1 MVATA
6 TLCLNSKKTERV
18 MTMRNRGNIWKG
30 ALGVLLALWATS
42 CTNEWEEQQSGLLL
56 KEGEVALQW
65 LPANMGVHKVKT
77 RGTDPKTADEQ
88 KISNIHIFIFDAD
101 GDYLTPDGADATQF
115 YRFVPTGQNTVLNTT
130 LFGDQEAAESAT
142 VVVLANMPKDI
153 FKDENNDGRPDDIGS
168 YGDFNNF
175 VYNLPAFT
183 TALPD
188 EGLPMYGVKTGVNL
202 SSNAPASGK
211 VVLVQLKSLM
221 SRIDLDFTMDPY
233 PTPETGSP
241 YPTLRFDEVYVN
253 HFPNG
258 GTLFPQLNDETV
270 TETEDK
276 NGAIKLLSGETQV
289 TEGIENFTGRVMN
302 ANGSLTLSLYMF
314 EHARLAKDFDYPD
327 GIESEEYGYQRYK
340 NQRAKDDA
348 AYIKLTGIYTNH
360 NGYKYKIVYTI
371 YPGGNATDDFTIK
384 ANRQYKHNISVRGIT
399 ANNHGEEAM
408 LDTRVDIDTEDNPY
422 FIEMLREREHDA
434 HFNVTPMDVYIY
446 AGGTVTV
453 EILAGEDGRIPDWIR
468 MEPIGRAAEFA
479 GDGKRKYFTTS
490 LMDELRNDNEGT
502 KYVVDSKQE
511 VGDTYTLYE
520 ERIYFYIDENVPT
533 ERQANRDEDV
543 PGRDATIRI
552 TWTRDGLPQP
562 SYSRTVPIHQAG
574 MRAVPVDAD
583 NNGRYDDYTIYMEE
597 YEEYLEHYDG
607 KDFYTHTYDGLEWGF
622 MNVVTGLG
630 DINGGEYLPYGW
642 RNTMTIMQKF
652 RGQSPEAEREM
663 TLNEKPRG
671 ATEYCYNKNKRNPQ
685 TNRVDKCNWFHP
697 TIRELE
703 HMLDR
708 YYGNYE
714 VFQNRWYWSSN
725 PGNYGE
731 LNGGRTDANFITWTG
746 EHPDYARAT
755 KANYQGTN
763 PDGSE
768 KFDHATSEA
777 NKPYAKLPNGD
788 WDTPYD
794 PDWWNQNSSGGWWSD
809 PYPAYGDIQEDGTI
823 GGYAK
828 RNQVFRIR
836 AAYIPDSQIDR
847 GEPSVDNSD
856 YYQ

>member
-1 MVATA
+1 MLGKMVATA

-18 MTMRNRGNIWKG
+18 MTMRNIWKG

-88 KISNIHIFIFDAD
+88 KISNVHIFIFDAD
-101 GDYLTPDGADATQF
+101 GNYLKPDGADAIQF

-130 LFGDQEAAESAT
+130 LFGDQAAAESAT
-142 VVVLANMPKDI
+142 VVVLANMPKDT
-153 FKDENNDGRPDDIGS
+153 FKDENNDGHPDGIES
-168 YGDFNNF
+168 YDDFKDF
-175 VYNLPAFT
+175 VYTLPAFT
-183 TALPD
+183 TALLD

-202 SSNAPASGK
+202 SSNAPASEK

-233 PTPETGSP
+233 PRPETGSP

-258 GTLFPQLNDETV
+258 GTLFPQLDDETLD
-270 TETEDK
+270 ET
-276 NGAIKLLSGETQV
+276 NGGITLLDEETQV
-289 TEGIENFTGRVMN
+289 TEGLENFTGRVMN
-302 ANGSLTLSLYMF
+302 ANGSLSLSLYMF

-327 GIESEEYGYQRYK
+327 GVDSEEYGYQRYK
-340 NQRAKDDA
+340 NRRAKDDA

-360 NGYKYKIVYTI
+360 NGYKYKIIYTI
-371 YPGGNATDDFTIK
+371 YPGANATDDFTIK
-384 ANRQYKHNISVRGIT
+384 TNRQYKHNISVRGIT
-399 ANNHGEEAM
+399 VNSLGDEAM
-408 LDTRVDIDTEDNPY
+408 LDTRVDIDTEGNPY

-453 EILAGEDGRIPDWIR
+453 EILPGEDGQVPEWIR
-468 MEPIGRAAEFA
+468 MEPIGRAAKYA
-479 GDGKRKYFTTS
+479 GDGKRDYFTTS
-490 LMDELRNDNEGT
+490 LMDQLDSQANGEGT

-511 VGDTYTLYE
+511 EGTDYTPYE

-533 ERQANRDEDV
+533 QRQADYGEDV
-543 PGRDATIRI
+543 PGRDATIKI
-552 TWTRDGLPQP
+552 TWKRGDLE
-562 SYSRTVPIHQAG
+562 YSREAPIHQAG
-574 MRAVPVDAD
+574 MRAVPVDAND
-583 NNGRYDDYTIYMEE
+583 DGRYDDYTIYMEE

-607 KDFYTHTYDGLEWGF
+607 KDLYTHTYDGLEWGF
-622 MNVVTGLG
+622 MGVVTGLG

-652 RGQSPEAEREM
+652 RENTSSDEWEM
-663 TLNEKPRG
+663 KLNEKPRG

-685 TNRVDKCNWFHP
+685 THRVDECHWFHP

-714 VFQNRWYWSSN
+714 VFQNQWYWSSN
-725 PGNYGE
+725 PGNYGK
-731 LNGGRTDANFITWTG
+731 NGGSTSSDRITWTG
-746 EHPDYARAT
+746 EHSDYARAT
-755 KANYQGTN
+755 KSNYQG
-763 PDGSE
+763 PGADPE
-768 KFDHATSEA
+768 FDHATSEA
-777 NKPYAKLPNGD
+777 NKPYAKLPNGK

-794 PDWWNQNSSGGWWSD
+794 PDEWGLD
-809 PYPAYGDIQEDGTI
+809 YPEIGVTQEGE

-828 RNQVFRIR
+828 RDKVFRIR
-836 AAYIPDSQIDR
+836 AAYIPDSQVDR
-847 GEPSVDNSD
+847 NDPSLDNKE
-856 YYQ
+856 YY

>member
-1 MVATA
+1 
-6 TLCLNSKKTERV
+6 
-18 MTMRNRGNIWKG
+18 MRNIWKG

-77 RGTDPKTADEQ
+77 RGTDSKTADE
-88 KISNIHIFIFDAD
+88 KKMANIHVFVFGAN
-101 GDYLTPDGADATQF
+101 GNYLLPEGADAFQG
-115 YRFVPTGQNTVLNTT
+115 YRFVSTGENTVFNTD
-130 LFGDQEAAESAT
+130 LFGNQSEAGNAT

-153 FKDENNDGRPDDIGS
+153 FKDENNDGRPDDIDS

-202 SSNAPASGK
+202 SSNAPASEK

-270 TETEDK
+270 TETETEDK
-276 NGAIKLLSGETQV
+276 NGAIELLSEETQV
-289 TEGIENFTGRVMN
+289 TEGLENFTGRVMN

-314 EHARLAKDFDYPD
+314 EHARLAEDFDYPD

-348 AYIKLTGIYTNH
+348 AYIKLTGVYTNH

-399 ANNHGEEAM
+399 ANNHGEEAL

-453 EILAGEDGRIPDWIR
+453 EILPGEDGQIPDWIR
-468 MEPIGRAAEFA
+468 MEPIHKAATKA
-479 GDGKRKYFTTS
+479 GDGKREYFTENLVSETLADNTS
-490 LMDELRNDNEGT
+490 
-502 KYVVDSKQE
+502 YVVDSKQSE
-511 VGDTYTLYE
+511 GADYTPYE

-533 ERQANRDEDV
+533 EQQAYQDEDV
-543 PGRDATIRI
+543 PGRDATIKI

-574 MRAVPVDAD
+574 MRAVPVDAN

-607 KDFYTHTYDGLEWGF
+607 KDLYTHTYDGLEWGF

-652 RGQSPEAEREM
+652 RGQSLDTEWEM
-663 TLNEKPRG
+663 TLNDKPRG

-725 PGNYGE
+725 PGNYGA
-731 LNGGRTDANFITWTG
+731 LNGGNTADDYITWTG
-746 EHPDYARAT
+746 EHPNYARAT

-777 NKPYAKLPNGD
+777 NKPYEKLPNGD

-794 PDWWNQNSSGGWWSD
+794 PDDWGRG
-809 PYPAYGDIQEDGTI
+809 YPAIGVTQEGE

-828 RNQVFRIR
+828 RDKVFRIR
-836 AAYIPDSQIDR
+836 AAYIPDSEVT
-847 GEPSVDNSD
+847 GWGVPTLDNSD
-856 YYQ
+856 YY

>member
-1 MVATA
+1 MS
-6 TLCLNSKKTERV
+6 LL
-18 MTMRNRGNIWKG
+18 
-30 ALGVLLALWATS
+30 LGMAS
-42 CTNEWEEQQSGLLL
+42 CTNELEEYQAGFALQDGQ
-56 KEGEVALQW
+56 VALQW

-77 RGTDPKTADEQ
+77 RGTDSKTADE
-88 KISNIHIFIFDAD
+88 KKMANIHVFVFGAN
-101 GDYLTPDGADATQF
+101 GNYLLPEGADAFQG
-115 YRFVPTGQNTVLNTT
+115 YRFVSTGENTVFNTD
-130 LFGDQEAAESAT
+130 LFGNQSEASNAT

-153 FKDENNDGRPDDIGS
+153 FKDENNDGRPDDIDS

-233 PTPETGSP
+233 PRPETGSP

-258 GTLFPQLNDETV
+258 GTLFPQLDDETLD
-270 TETEDK
+270 ETTDK
-276 NGAIKLLSGETQV
+276 NDDITLLDGETQV
-289 TEGIENFTGRVMN
+289 TEGLENFTGRVMN
-302 ANGSLTLSLYMF
+302 ANGSLELTLYMF
-314 EHARLAKDFDYPD
+314 EHARLAENFTRPE
-327 GIESEEYGYQRYK
+327 GIAEDELQRYK
-340 NQRAKDDA
+340 NERAKDDA

-360 NGYKYKIVYTI
+360 NGYMYKIIYTI
-371 YPGGNATDDFTIK
+371 YPGANATDDFTIK

-399 ANNHGEEAM
+399 VNSLGDQAM
-408 LDTRVDIDTEDNPY
+408 LDTRVDIDTEGNPY

-453 EILAGEDGRIPDWIR
+453 EILPGEDGQVPEWIR
-468 MEPIGRAAEFA
+468 MEPIGHAAEYA
-479 GDGKRKYFTTS
+479 GDGKRDYFTTS
-490 LMDELRNDNEGT
+490 LMNELRNDNEGT

-511 VGDTYTLYE
+511 VGDTYTLHE

-533 ERQANRDEDV
+533 EQQASNDEDV
-543 PGRDATIRI
+543 PGRDATIKI
-552 TWTRDGLPQP
+552 TWKRGDLE
-562 SYSRTVPIHQAG
+562 YSREAPIHQAG
-574 MRAVPVDAD
+574 MRAVPVDAKKD
-583 NNGRYDDYTIYMEE
+583 NWGNVTVHYTIYMEE

-607 KDFYTHTYDGLEWGF
+607 KDHFTHTYDGLEWGF
-622 MNVVTGLG
+622 MGIMTGLG
-630 DINGGEYLPYGW
+630 STNGLEFMPYGW

-652 RGQSPEAEREM
+652 RGQNPEDKWEM

-671 ATEYCYNKNKRNPQ
+671 ATEYCYNKNKRNPE
-685 TNRVDKCNWFHP
+685 TKRVDKCNWFHP

-725 PGNYGE
+725 PGSWGAN
-731 LNGGRTDANFITWTG
+731 NGLSDSGNITWTG
-746 EHPDYARAT
+746 EHQNYARAT
-755 KANYQGTN
+755 KANYQG
-763 PDGSE
+763 PGKDPE
-768 KFDHATSEA
+768 FEHARSEA
-777 NKPYAKLPNGD
+777 DRPYAKLDNGQ
-788 WDTPYD
+788 WDTPYTGMMAV
-794 PDWWNQNSSGGWWSD
+794 SKEG
-809 PYPAYGDIQEDGTI
+809 E

-828 RNQVFRIR
+828 RDKVFRIR
-836 AAYIPDSQIDR
+836 AAYIPDSEIGVGD
-847 GEPSVDNSD
+847 EPVDNTK
-856 YYQ
+856 YYSN

>member
-1 MVATA
+1 
-6 TLCLNSKKTERV
+6 
-18 MTMRNRGNIWKG
+18 MRNIWKG

-65 LPANMGVHKVKT
+65 LPANMGVYKVKT
-77 RGTDPKTADEQ
+77 RGTDSKTADE
-88 KISNIHIFIFDAD
+88 KKMANIHVFVFGAN
-101 GDYLTPDGADATQF
+101 GNYLLPEGADAFQG
-115 YRFVPTGQNTVLNTT
+115 YRFVSTGENTVFNTD
-130 LFGDQEAAESAT
+130 LFGNQSEASNAT
-142 VVVLANMPKDI
+142 VVVLANMPKDT
-153 FKDENNDGRPDDIGS
+153 FKDENNDGHPDGIES

-175 VYNLPAFT
+175 VYTLPAFT

-202 SSNAPASGK
+202 SSNAPASEK

-233 PTPETGSP
+233 PTPEAGSQ

-253 HFPNG
+253 HFPDG
-258 GTLFPQLNDETV
+258 GTLFPQLNDEAV
-270 TETEDK
+270 EETDSK
-276 NGAIKLLSGETQV
+276 SDAIQLLDEETQV
-289 TEGIENFTGRVMN
+289 KEGVENFTGRVMN

-314 EHARLAKDFDYPD
+314 EHARLAEDFTPPE
-327 GIESEEYGYQRYK
+327 GIADDELQRYK
-340 NQRAKDDA
+340 NNRAKSDA
-348 AYIKLTGIYTNH
+348 AYIKLTGVYTNH

-399 ANNHGEEAM
+399 ANNHGEEAL

-453 EILAGEDGRIPDWIR
+453 EILPGEDGQMPDWIR

-479 GDGKRKYFTTS
+479 GDGKQEYFTENLVSETLVDNTS
-490 LMDELRNDNEGT
+490 YM
-502 KYVVDSKQE
+502 VDSKQSE
-511 VGDTYTLYE
+511 GADYTPYE

-533 ERQANRDEDV
+533 EQQANRDEDV
-543 PGRDATIRI
+543 PGRDATIKI
-552 TWTRDGLPQP
+552 TWKRGDLE
-562 SYSRTVPIHQAG
+562 YSREAPIHQAG
-574 MRAVPVDAD
+574 MRAVPVDAKED
-583 NNGRYDDYTIYMEE
+583 NWGNVIVHYTIYMEE

-607 KDFYTHTYDGLEWGF
+607 KDRFTHTYDGLEWGF
-622 MNVVTGLG
+622 MDVVTDLG
-630 DINGGEYLPYGW
+630 GSDGNVYMPYGW

-652 RGQSPEAEREM
+652 RGQNPEDEWEM

-671 ATEYCYNKNKRNPQ
+671 ATEYCYNKNKRDPS
-685 TNRVDKCNWFHP
+685 TLRVNKCNWFHP
-697 TIRELE
+697 SIRELE

-725 PGNYGE
+725 PGNYGA
-731 LNGGRTDANFITWTG
+731 LNGGQTDKDHITWTG

-768 KFDHATSEA
+768 KFGHATSEA

-794 PDWWNQNSSGGWWSD
+794 PDDWGRS
-809 PYPAYGDIQEDGTI
+809 YPAIGVTQEGE

-828 RNQVFRIR
+828 RDKVFRIR
-836 AAYIPDSQIDR
+836 AAYIPDSEIGVGD
-847 GEPSVDNSD
+847 EPVDNTK
-856 YYQ
+856 YYSN

>member
-1 MVATA
+1 MMM
-6 TLCLNSKKTERV
+6 NI
-18 MTMRNRGNIWKG
+18 RNLRKG
-30 ALGVLLALWATS
+30 AAWGAMSLLLGMAS
-42 CTNEWEEQQSGLLL
+42 CTNELEEYQAGFALQDGQ
-56 KEGEVALQW
+56 VALQW

-77 RGTDPKTADEQ
+77 RGTDSKTADE
-88 KISNIHIFIFDAD
+88 KKMANIHVFVFGAN
-101 GDYLTPDGADATQF
+101 GNYLLPEGADAFQG
-115 YRFVPTGQNTVLNTT
+115 YRFVSTGENTVFNTD
-130 LFGDQEAAESAT
+130 LFGNQSEAGNAT

-153 FKDENNDGRPDDIGS
+153 FKDENNDGRPDDIDS

-202 SSNAPASGK
+202 SSNAPASEK

-270 TETEDK
+270 TETADK
-276 NGAIKLLSGETQV
+276 NGAIKLLNEETQV
-289 TEGIENFTGRVMN
+289 TEGLENFTGRVMN

-314 EHARLAKDFDYPD
+314 EHARLAEDFDYPD

-348 AYIKLTGIYTNH
+348 AYIKLTGVYTNH

-399 ANNHGEEAM
+399 ANNHGKEAM
-408 LDTRVDIDTEDNPY
+408 LDTRVDIDTEGNPY

-453 EILAGEDGRIPDWIR
+453 EILPGEDGQMPDWIR
-468 MEPIGRAAEFA
+468 MEPIHRAATNA
-479 GDGKRKYFTTS
+479 GDGKRDYFTENLVSETLANNTS
-490 LMDELRNDNEGT
+490 
-502 KYVVDSKQE
+502 YVVDSKQAE
-511 VGDTYTLYE
+511 GADYSPYE

-533 ERQANRDEDV
+533 RQQASRDEDV
-543 PGRDATIRI
+543 PGRDATIKI
-552 TWTRDGLPQP
+552 TWNRGNLE
-562 SYSRTVPIHQAG
+562 YSREAPIHQAG
-574 MRAVPVDAD
+574 MRAVPVNAD
-583 NNGRYDDYTIYMEE
+583 GDQYNRPDYTIYMEE

-607 KDFYTHTYDGLEWGF
+607 KDLFAHTYDGLEWGF
-622 MNVVTGLG
+622 MGIMTGLG
-630 DINGGEYLPYGW
+630 STNGNEFMPYGW

-652 RGQSPEAEREM
+652 RSGVSQNEWEM

-671 ATEYCYNKNKRNPQ
+671 ATEYCYNKNKRNPR

-725 PGNYGE
+725 PGSWGAN
-731 LNGGRTDANFITWTG
+731 NGLSDSGNITWTG
-746 EHPDYARAT
+746 EHQNYARAT
-755 KANYQGTN
+755 KANYQG
-763 PDGSE
+763 PGKESE
-768 KFDHATSEA
+768 FEHARSEA
-777 NKPYAKLPNGD
+777 DRPYAKLDNGQ
-788 WDTPYD
+788 WDTPYTGMMAV
-794 PDWWNQNSSGGWWSD
+794 SKEG
-809 PYPAYGDIQEDGTI
+809 E

-828 RNQVFRIR
+828 RDKVFRIR
-836 AAYIPDSQIDR
+836 AAYIPDSEVT
-847 GEPSVDNSD
+847 GWGVPTLDNSD
-856 YYQ
+856 YY

>member
-1 MVATA
+1 MM
-6 TLCLNSKKTERV
+6 NI
-18 MTMRNRGNIWKG
+18 RNLRKG
-30 ALGVLLALWATS
+30 AAWGAMSLLLGMAS
-42 CTNEWEEQQSGLLL
+42 CTNELEEYQAGFALQDGQ
-56 KEGEVALQW
+56 VALQW

-77 RGTDPKTADEQ
+77 RGTDSKTADE
-88 KISNIHIFIFDAD
+88 KKMANIHVFVFGAN
-101 GDYLTPDGADATQF
+101 GNYLLPEGADAFQG
-115 YRFVPTGQNTVLNTT
+115 YRFVSTGENTVFNTD
-130 LFGDQEAAESAT
+130 LFGNQSEAGNAT
-142 VVVLANMPKDI
+142 VVVLANMPKDT
-153 FKDENNDGRPDDIGS
+153 FKDENNDGHPDDIDS

-202 SSNAPASGK
+202 SSNALASEK

-270 TETEDK
+270 TETETEDK
-276 NGAIKLLSGETQV
+276 NGAIELLSEETQV
-289 TEGIENFTGRVMN
+289 TEGLENFTGRVMN

-314 EHARLAKDFDYPD
+314 EHARLAEDFDYPD

-348 AYIKLTGIYTNH
+348 AYIKLTGVYTNH

-399 ANNHGEEAM
+399 ANNHGEEAL

-453 EILAGEDGRIPDWIR
+453 EILPGEDGQIPDWIR
-468 MEPIGRAAEFA
+468 MEPIHKAATKA
-479 GDGKRKYFTTS
+479 GDGKREYFTENLVSETLADNTS
-490 LMDELRNDNEGT
+490 
-502 KYVVDSKQE
+502 YVVDSKQSE
-511 VGDTYTLYE
+511 GADYTPYE

-533 ERQANRDEDV
+533 EQQAYQDEDV
-543 PGRDATIRI
+543 PGRDATIKI

-574 MRAVPVDAD
+574 MRAVPVDAN

-607 KDFYTHTYDGLEWGF
+607 KDLYTHTYDGLEWGF

-652 RGQSPEAEREM
+652 RGQSLDTEWEM
-663 TLNEKPRG
+663 TLNDKPRG

-725 PGNYGE
+725 PGNYGA
-731 LNGGRTDANFITWTG
+731 LNGGNTADDYITWTG
-746 EHPDYARAT
+746 EHPNYARAT

-777 NKPYAKLPNGD
+777 NKPYEKLPNGD

-794 PDWWNQNSSGGWWSD
+794 PDDWGRG
-809 PYPAYGDIQEDGTI
+809 YPAIGVTQEGE

-828 RNQVFRIR
+828 RDKVFRIR
-836 AAYIPDSQIDR
+836 AAYIPDSEVT
-847 GEPSVDNSD
+847 GWGVPTLDNSD
-856 YYQ
+856 YY

>member
-1 MVATA
+1 MLGKMVATA

-18 MTMRNRGNIWKG
+18 MTMRNIWKG

-88 KISNIHIFIFDAD
+88 KISNVHIFIFDAD
-101 GDYLTPDGADATQF
+101 GNYLKPDGADAIQF

-130 LFGDQEAAESAT
+130 LFGDQAAAESAT
-142 VVVLANMPKDI
+142 VVVLANMPKDT
-153 FKDENNDGRPDDIGS
+153 FKDENNDGHPDGIES
-168 YGDFNNF
+168 YDDFKDF
-175 VYNLPAFT
+175 VYTLPAFT

-202 SSNAPASGK
+202 SSNALASGK

-270 TETEDK
+270 TETENK

-289 TEGIENFTGRVMN
+289 TEGLENFTGRVMN

-348 AYIKLTGIYTNH
+348 AYIKLTGVYTNH

-399 ANNHGEEAM
+399 ANNHGEEAL

-453 EILAGEDGRIPDWIR
+453 EILPGEDGQIPDWIR
-468 MEPIGRAAEFA
+468 MEPIHRAATQA
-479 GDGKRKYFTTS
+479 GDGKRDYFTENLVSETLADNTS
-490 LMDELRNDNEGT
+490 
-502 KYVVDSKQE
+502 YVVNSRQSEGAD
-511 VGDTYTLYE
+511 YTPYE

-533 ERQANRDEDV
+533 EQQANRDEDV
-543 PGRDATIRI
+543 PGRDATIKI
-552 TWTRDGLPQP
+552 TWKRGDLE
-562 SYSRTVPIHQAG
+562 YSRKAPIHQAG

-583 NNGRYDDYTIYMEE
+583 DNGHYDDYTIYMEE

-607 KDFYTHTYDGLEWGF
+607 KDHFTHTYDGLEWGF
-622 MNVVTGLG
+622 MGIMTGLG
-630 DINGGEYLPYGW
+630 STNGLEFMPYGW

-652 RGQSPEAEREM
+652 RGQNPGDNKWEM

-671 ATEYCYNKNKRNPQ
+671 ATEYCYNKNKRNPR

-725 PGNYGE
+725 PGSWGAN
-731 LNGGRTDANFITWTG
+731 NGLSDSGNITWTG
-746 EHPDYARAT
+746 EHQNYARAT
-755 KANYQGTN
+755 KANYQG
-763 PDGSE
+763 PGKDPE
-768 KFDHATSEA
+768 FEHARSEA
-777 NKPYAKLPNGD
+777 DRPYAKLDNGQ
-788 WDTPYD
+788 WDTPYTGMMAV
-794 PDWWNQNSSGGWWSD
+794 SKEG
-809 PYPAYGDIQEDGTI
+809 E

-828 RNQVFRIR
+828 RDKVFRIR
-836 AAYIPDSQIDR
+836 AAYIPDSEVT
-847 GEPSVDNSD
+847 GWGVPTLDNSE
-856 YYQ
+856 YY

>member
-88 KISNIHIFIFDAD
+88 KISNVHIFIFDAD
-101 GDYLTPDGADATQF
+101 GNYLKPDGADAIQF

-130 LFGDQEAAESAT
+130 LFGDQAAAESAT
-142 VVVLANMPKDI
+142 VVVLANMPKDT
-153 FKDENNDGRPDDIGS
+153 FKDENNDGHPDGIES
-168 YGDFNNF
+168 YDDFKDF
-175 VYNLPAFT
+175 VYTLPAFT

-202 SSNAPASGK
+202 SSNALASGK

-233 PTPETGSP
+233 PRPETGSP

-258 GTLFPQLNDETV
+258 GTLFPQLDDETLD
-270 TETEDK
+270 ETTDK
-276 NGAIKLLSGETQV
+276 NRGITLLDGETQV
-289 TEGIENFTGRVMN
+289 TEGLENFTGRVMN
-302 ANGSLTLSLYMF
+302 ANGSLSLSLYMF
-314 EHARLAKDFDYPD
+314 EHARLATDFDYPD
-327 GIESEEYGYQRYK
+327 GVDSEEYGYQRYK
-340 NQRAKDDA
+340 NRRAKDDA

-360 NGYKYKIVYTI
+360 NGYMYKIIYTI
-371 YPGGNATDDFTIK
+371 YPGANATDDFTIK

-399 ANNHGEEAM
+399 VNSLGEEAM
-408 LDTRVDIDTEDNPY
+408 LDTRVDIDTEGNPY

-453 EILAGEDGRIPDWIR
+453 EILPGEDGQVPEWIR
-468 MEPIGRAAEFA
+468 MEPIRQAAEYA
-479 GDGKRKYFTTS
+479 GDGKRDYFTTS
-490 LMDELRNDNEGT
+490 LMDELDGQANGEGT

-511 VGDTYTLYE
+511 EGIDYTPYE

-533 ERQANRDEDV
+533 QWQADHGEDV
-543 PGRDATIRI
+543 PGRDATIKI
-552 TWTRDGLPQP
+552 TWKRGNLE
-562 SYSRTVPIHQAG
+562 YSREAPIHQAG
-574 MRAVPVDAD
+574 MRAVPVDAND
-583 NNGRYDDYTIYMEE
+583 NGRYDDYTIYMEE

-607 KDFYTHTYDGLEWGF
+607 KDLYTHTYDGLEWGF
-622 MNVVTGLG
+622 MGVVTGLG

-652 RGQSPEAEREM
+652 RENTSSDDEWEM
-663 TLNEKPRG
+663 KLNEKPRG
-671 ATEYCYNKNKRNPQ
+671 ATEYCYNKNKRNPD
-685 TNRVDKCNWFHP
+685 THRVDECHWFHP

-714 VFQNRWYWSSN
+714 VFQNQWYWSSN
-725 PGNYGE
+725 PGNYGK
-731 LNGGRTDANFITWTG
+731 NGGSTSSDRITWTG
-746 EHPDYARAT
+746 EHSDYARAT
-755 KANYQGTN
+755 KSNYQG
-763 PDGSE
+763 PGAYPE
-768 KFDHATSEA
+768 FDHATSEA
-777 NKPYAKLPNGD
+777 NKPYEKLPNGD
-788 WDTPYD
+788 WDTPYN
-794 PDWWNQNSSGGWWSD
+794 PNDWGRG
-809 PYPAYGDIQEDGTI
+809 YPAIGVTQEGE

-828 RNQVFRIR
+828 RDKVFRIR
-836 AAYIPDSQIDR
+836 AAYIPDSQVGGSD
-847 GEPSVDNSD
+847 PSLDNSE
-856 YYQ
+856 YYR

>member
-1 MVATA
+1 MM
-6 TLCLNSKKTERV
+6 NI
-18 MTMRNRGNIWKG
+18 RNLRKG
-30 ALGVLLALWATS
+30 AAWGAMSLLLGMAS
-42 CTNEWEEQQSGLLL
+42 CTNELEEYQAGFALQDGQ
-56 KEGEVALQW
+56 VALQW

-77 RGTDPKTADEQ
+77 RGTDSKTADE
-88 KISNIHIFIFDAD
+88 KKMANIHVFVFGAN
-101 GDYLTPDGADATQF
+101 GNYLLPEGADAFQG
-115 YRFVPTGQNTVLNTT
+115 YRFVSTGENTVFNTD
-130 LFGDQEAAESAT
+130 LFGNQSEAGNAT

-153 FKDENNDGRPDDIGS
+153 FKDENNDGRPDDIDS

-202 SSNAPASGK
+202 SSNAPASEK

-270 TETEDK
+270 TETADK
-276 NGAIKLLSGETQV
+276 NGAIKLLNEETQV
-289 TEGIENFTGRVMN
+289 TEGLENFTGRVMN

-314 EHARLAKDFDYPD
+314 EHARLAEDFDYPD

-348 AYIKLTGIYTNH
+348 AYIKLTGVYTNH

-399 ANNHGEEAM
+399 ANNHGKEAM
-408 LDTRVDIDTEDNPY
+408 LDTRVDIDTEGNPY

-453 EILAGEDGRIPDWIR
+453 EILPGEDGQMPDWIR
-468 MEPIGRAAEFA
+468 MEPIHRAATNA
-479 GDGKRKYFTTS
+479 GDGKRDYFTENLVSETLANNTS
-490 LMDELRNDNEGT
+490 
-502 KYVVDSKQE
+502 YVVDSKQAE
-511 VGDTYTLYE
+511 GADYSPYE

-533 ERQANRDEDV
+533 RQQASRDEDV
-543 PGRDATIRI
+543 PGRDATIKI
-552 TWTRDGLPQP
+552 TWNRGNLE
-562 SYSRTVPIHQAG
+562 YSREAPIHQAG
-574 MRAVPVDAD
+574 MRAVPVNAD
-583 NNGRYDDYTIYMEE
+583 GDQYNRPDYTIYMEE

-607 KDFYTHTYDGLEWGF
+607 KDLFAHTYDGLEWGF
-622 MNVVTGLG
+622 MGIMTGLG
-630 DINGGEYLPYGW
+630 STNGNEFMPYGW

-652 RGQSPEAEREM
+652 RSGVSQNEWEM

-671 ATEYCYNKNKRNPQ
+671 ATEYCYNKNKRNPR

-725 PGNYGE
+725 PGSWGAN
-731 LNGGRTDANFITWTG
+731 NGLSDSGNITWTG
-746 EHPDYARAT
+746 EHQNYARAT
-755 KANYQGTN
+755 KANYQG
-763 PDGSE
+763 PGKESE
-768 KFDHATSEA
+768 FEHARSEA
-777 NKPYAKLPNGD
+777 DRPYAKLDNGQ
-788 WDTPYD
+788 WDTPYTGMMAV
-794 PDWWNQNSSGGWWSD
+794 SKEG
-809 PYPAYGDIQEDGTI
+809 E

-828 RNQVFRIR
+828 RDKVFRIR
-836 AAYIPDSQIDR
+836 AAYIPDSEVT
-847 GEPSVDNSD
+847 GWGVPTLDNSD
-856 YYQ
+856 YY

>member
-1 MVATA
+1 MM
-6 TLCLNSKKTERV
+6 NI
-18 MTMRNRGNIWKG
+18 RNLRKG
-30 ALGVLLALWATS
+30 AAWGAMSLLLGMAS
-42 CTNEWEEQQSGLLL
+42 CTNELEEYQAGFALQDGQ
-56 KEGEVALQW
+56 VALQW

-77 RGTDPKTADEQ
+77 RGTDSKTADE
-88 KISNIHIFIFDAD
+88 KKMANIHVFVFGAN
-101 GDYLTPDGADATQF
+101 GNYLLPEGADAFQG
-115 YRFVPTGQNTVLNTT
+115 YRFVSTGENTVFNTD
-130 LFGDQEAAESAT
+130 LFGNQSEAGNAT

-153 FKDENNDGRPDDIGS
+153 FKDENNDGRPDDIDS

-253 HFPNG
+253 HFPSG
-258 GTLFPQLNDETV
+258 GTLFPQLDDETLE
-270 TETEDK
+270 ETSNQ

-302 ANGSLTLSLYMF
+302 ANGSLELTLYMF
-314 EHARLAKDFDYPD
+314 EHARLAENFTRPE
-327 GIESEEYGYQRYK
+327 GIAEDELQRYK
-340 NQRAKDDA
+340 NERAKDDA

-360 NGYKYKIVYTI
+360 NGYMYKIIYTI
-371 YPGGNATDDFTIK
+371 YPGANATDDFTIK

-399 ANNHGEEAM
+399 VNSLGDQAL
-408 LDTRVDIDTEDNPY
+408 LDTRVDIDTEGNPY

-453 EILAGEDGRIPDWIR
+453 EILPGEDGQIPDWIR
-468 MEPIGRAAEFA
+468 MEPIHKAATKA
-479 GDGKRKYFTTS
+479 GDGKREYFTENLVSETLAGNTS
-490 LMDELRNDNEGT
+490 
-502 KYVVDSKQE
+502 YVVDSEQSE
-511 VGDTYTLYE
+511 GADYTPYE

-533 ERQANRDEDV
+533 EQQASNGEDV
-543 PGRDATIRI
+543 PGRDATIKI
-552 TWTRDGLPQP
+552 TWKRGDLE
-562 SYSRTVPIHQAG
+562 YSREAPIHQAG
-574 MRAVPVDAD
+574 MRAVPVDAND
-583 NNGRYDDYTIYMEE
+583 NGRYDDYTIYMEE

-607 KDFYTHTYDGLEWGF
+607 KDHFTHTYDGLEWGF
-622 MNVVTGLG
+622 MGIMTGLG
-630 DINGGEYLPYGW
+630 STNGLEFMPYGW

-652 RGQSPEAEREM
+652 RGQNPGDKWEM

-671 ATEYCYNKNKRNPQ
+671 ATEYCYNKNKRNPE
-685 TNRVDKCNWFHP
+685 THRVDECHWFHP

-725 PGNYGE
+725 PGSWGAN
-731 LNGGRTDANFITWTG
+731 NGLSDSGNITWTG
-746 EHPDYARAT
+746 EHQNYARAT
-755 KANYQGTN
+755 KANYQG
-763 PDGSE
+763 PGKDPE
-768 KFDHATSEA
+768 FEHARSEA
-777 NKPYAKLPNGD
+777 DRPYAKLDNGQ
-788 WDTPYD
+788 WDTPYTGMMAV
-794 PDWWNQNSSGGWWSD
+794 SKEG
-809 PYPAYGDIQEDGTI
+809 E

-828 RNQVFRIR
+828 RDKVFRIR
-836 AAYIPDSQIDR
+836 AAYIPDSEVT
-847 GEPSVDNSD
+847 GWGVPTLDNSD
-856 YYQ
+856 YY

>member
-1 MVATA
+1 MMM
-6 TLCLNSKKTERV
+6 NI
-18 MTMRNRGNIWKG
+18 RNLRKG
-30 ALGVLLALWATS
+30 AAWGAMSLLLGMAS
-42 CTNEWEEQQSGLLL
+42 CTNELEEYQAGFALQDGQ
-56 KEGEVALQW
+56 VALQW

-77 RGTDPKTADEQ
+77 RGTDSKTADE
-88 KISNIHIFIFDAD
+88 KKMANIHVFVFGAN
-101 GDYLTPDGADATQF
+101 GNYLLPEGADAFQG
-115 YRFVPTGQNTVLNTT
+115 YRFVSTGENTVFNTD
-130 LFGDQEAAESAT
+130 LFGNQSEAGNAT
-142 VVVLANMPKDI
+142 VVVLANMPKDT
-153 FKDENNDGRPDDIGS
+153 FKDENNDGHPDDIDS

-202 SSNAPASGK
+202 SSNALASEK

-270 TETEDK
+270 TETETEDK
-276 NGAIKLLSGETQV
+276 NGAIELLSEETQV
-289 TEGIENFTGRVMN
+289 TEGLENFTGRVMN

-314 EHARLAKDFDYPD
+314 EHARLAEDFDYPD

-348 AYIKLTGIYTNH
+348 AYIKLTGVYTNH

-399 ANNHGEEAM
+399 ANNHGEEAL

-453 EILAGEDGRIPDWIR
+453 EILPGEDGQIPDWIR
-468 MEPIGRAAEFA
+468 MEPIHKAATKA
-479 GDGKRKYFTTS
+479 GDGKREYFTENLVSETLADNTS
-490 LMDELRNDNEGT
+490 
-502 KYVVDSKQE
+502 YVVDSKQSE
-511 VGDTYTLYE
+511 GADYTPYE

-533 ERQANRDEDV
+533 EQQAYQDEDV
-543 PGRDATIRI
+543 PGRDATIKI

-574 MRAVPVDAD
+574 MRAVPVDAN

-607 KDFYTHTYDGLEWGF
+607 KDLYTHTYDGLEWGF

-652 RGQSPEAEREM
+652 RGQSLDTEWEM
-663 TLNEKPRG
+663 TLNDKPRG

-725 PGNYGE
+725 PGNYGA
-731 LNGGRTDANFITWTG
+731 LNGGNTADDYITWTG
-746 EHPDYARAT
+746 EHPNYARAT

-777 NKPYAKLPNGD
+777 NKPYEKLPNGD

-794 PDWWNQNSSGGWWSD
+794 PDDWGRG
-809 PYPAYGDIQEDGTI
+809 YPAIGVTQEGE

-828 RNQVFRIR
+828 RDKVFRIR
-836 AAYIPDSQIDR
+836 AAYIPDSEVT
-847 GEPSVDNSD
+847 GWGVPTLDNSD
-856 YYQ
+856 YY

>member
-1 MVATA
+1 
-6 TLCLNSKKTERV
+6 
-18 MTMRNRGNIWKG
+18 MTMRNIWKG

-77 RGTDPKTADEQ
+77 RGTDSKTADE
-88 KISNIHIFIFDAD
+88 KKMANIHVFVFGAN
-101 GDYLTPDGADATQF
+101 GNYLLPEGADAFQG
-115 YRFVPTGQNTVLNTT
+115 YRFVSTGENTVFNTD
-130 LFGDQEAAESAT
+130 LFGNQSEAGNAT

-153 FKDENNDGRPDDIGS
+153 FKDENNDGRPDDIDS

-202 SSNAPASGK
+202 SSNAPASEK

-270 TETEDK
+270 TETETEDK
-276 NGAIKLLSGETQV
+276 NGAIELLSEETQV
-289 TEGIENFTGRVMN
+289 TEGLENFTGRVMN

-314 EHARLAKDFDYPD
+314 EHARLAEDFDYPD

-348 AYIKLTGIYTNH
+348 AYIKLTGVYTNH

-399 ANNHGEEAM
+399 ANNHGEEAL

-453 EILAGEDGRIPDWIR
+453 EILPGEDGQIPDWIR
-468 MEPIGRAAEFA
+468 MEPIHKAATKA
-479 GDGKRKYFTTS
+479 GDGKREYFTENLVSETLADNTS
-490 LMDELRNDNEGT
+490 
-502 KYVVDSKQE
+502 YVVDSKQSE
-511 VGDTYTLYE
+511 GADYTPYE

-533 ERQANRDEDV
+533 EQQAYQDEDV
-543 PGRDATIRI
+543 PGRDATIKI

-574 MRAVPVDAD
+574 MRAVPVDAN

-607 KDFYTHTYDGLEWGF
+607 KDLYTHTYDGLEWGF

-652 RGQSPEAEREM
+652 RGQSLDTEWEM
-663 TLNEKPRG
+663 TLNDKPRG

-725 PGNYGE
+725 PGNYGA
-731 LNGGRTDANFITWTG
+731 LNGGNTADDYITWTG
-746 EHPDYARAT
+746 EHPNYARAT

-777 NKPYAKLPNGD
+777 NKPYEKLPNGD

-794 PDWWNQNSSGGWWSD
+794 PDDWGRG
-809 PYPAYGDIQEDGTI
+809 YPAIGVTQEGE

-828 RNQVFRIR
+828 RDKVFRIR
-836 AAYIPDSQIDR
+836 AAYIPDSEVT
-847 GEPSVDNSD
+847 GWGVPTLDNSD
-856 YYQ
+856 YY

>member
-1 MVATA
+1 MM
-6 TLCLNSKKTERV
+6 NI
-18 MTMRNRGNIWKG
+18 RNLRKG
-30 ALGVLLALWATS
+30 AAWGAMSLLLGMAS
-42 CTNEWEEQQSGLLL
+42 CTNELEEYQAGFALQDGQ
-56 KEGEVALQW
+56 VALQW

-77 RGTDPKTADEQ
+77 RGTDSKTADE
-88 KISNIHIFIFDAD
+88 KKMANIHVFVFGAN
-101 GDYLTPDGADATQF
+101 GNYLLPEGADAFQG
-115 YRFVPTGQNTVLNTT
+115 YRFVSTGENTVFNTD
-130 LFGDQEAAESAT
+130 LFGNQSEASNAT
-142 VVVLANMPKDI
+142 VVVLANMPKDT
-153 FKDENNDGRPDDIGS
+153 FKDENNDGHPDGIES
-168 YGDFNNF
+168 YDDFKDF
-175 VYNLPAFT
+175 VYTLPAFT

-221 SRIDLDFTMDPY
+221 SRIDLDFTMEPY

-270 TETEDK
+270 TETENK
-276 NGAIKLLSGETQV
+276 NGAIKLLSGETPV
-289 TEGIENFTGRVMN
+289 TEGLENFTGRVMN

-327 GIESEEYGYQRYK
+327 GIESEEYGHQRYK
-340 NQRAKDDA
+340 NNRAKDDA
-348 AYIKLTGIYTNH
+348 AYIKLTGVYTNH

-399 ANNHGEEAM
+399 ANNHGTEAM
-408 LDTRVDIDTEDNPY
+408 LDTRVDIDTEGNPY

-453 EILAGEDGRIPDWIR
+453 EILPGEDGQIPDWIR
-468 MEPIGRAAEFA
+468 MEPIHRAATKA
-479 GDGKRKYFTTS
+479 GDGKREYFTENLVSETLAGNTS
-490 LMDELRNDNEGT
+490 
-502 KYVVDSKQE
+502 YVVDSKQSE
-511 VGDTYTLYE
+511 GADYTPYE
-520 ERIYFYIDENVPT
+520 ERIYFYIDENIPT
-533 ERQANRDEDV
+533 EQQANRDEDV

-552 TWTRDGLPQP
+552 TWKRGDLE
-562 SYSRTVPIHQAG
+562 YSREAPIHQAG
-574 MRAVPVDAD
+574 MRAVPVNAD
-583 NNGRYDDYTIYMEE
+583 GDQYNRPDYTIYMEE

-652 RGQSPEAEREM
+652 RGQSPEAEWEM

-725 PGNYGE
+725 PGNYGK
-731 LNGGRTDANFITWTG
+731 LYGGRTDADFITWTG
-746 EHPDYARAT
+746 EHPGYARAT

-768 KFDHATSEA
+768 KFGHATSEA
-777 NKPYAKLPNGD
+777 NKPYAKLPNGE

-794 PDWWNQNSSGGWWSD
+794 PDWWNQNGSYWDRGN
-809 PYPAYGDIQEDGTI
+809 YPGYGVTEEGV

-828 RNQVFRIR
+828 RDKVFRIR
-836 AAYIPDSQIDR
+836 AAYIPDSEIGVDDD
-847 GEPSVDNSD
+847 PVDNTR
-856 YYQ
+856 YYSN

>member
-1 MVATA
+1 MS
-6 TLCLNSKKTERV
+6 LL
-18 MTMRNRGNIWKG
+18 
-30 ALGVLLALWATS
+30 LGMAS
-42 CTNEWEEQQSGLLL
+42 CTNELEEYQAGFALQDGQ
-56 KEGEVALQW
+56 VALQW

-77 RGTDPKTADEQ
+77 RGTDSKTADE
-88 KISNIHIFIFDAD
+88 KKMANIHVFVFGAN
-101 GDYLTPDGADATQF
+101 GNYLLPEGADAFQG
-115 YRFVPTGQNTVLNTT
+115 YRFVSTGENTVFNTD
-130 LFGDQEAAESAT
+130 LFGNQSEAGNAT

-153 FKDENNDGRPDDIGS
+153 FKDENNDGRPDDIDS

-253 HFPNG
+253 HFPSG
-258 GTLFPQLNDETV
+258 GTLFPQLDDETLE
-270 TETEDK
+270 ETSNQ

-302 ANGSLTLSLYMF
+302 ANGSLELTLYMF
-314 EHARLAKDFDYPD
+314 EHARLAENFTRPE
-327 GIESEEYGYQRYK
+327 GIAEDELQRYK
-340 NQRAKDDA
+340 NERAKDDA

-360 NGYKYKIVYTI
+360 NGYMYKIIYTI
-371 YPGGNATDDFTIK
+371 YPGANATDDFTIK

-399 ANNHGEEAM
+399 VNSLGDQAL
-408 LDTRVDIDTEDNPY
+408 LDTRVDIDTEGNPY

-453 EILAGEDGRIPDWIR
+453 EILPGEDGQIPDWIR
-468 MEPIGRAAEFA
+468 MEPIHKAATKA
-479 GDGKRKYFTTS
+479 GDGKREYFTENLVSETLAGNTS
-490 LMDELRNDNEGT
+490 
-502 KYVVDSKQE
+502 YVVDSEQSE
-511 VGDTYTLYE
+511 GADYTPYE

-533 ERQANRDEDV
+533 EQQASNGEDV
-543 PGRDATIRI
+543 PGRDATIKI
-552 TWTRDGLPQP
+552 TWKRGDLE
-562 SYSRTVPIHQAG
+562 YSREAPIHQAG
-574 MRAVPVDAD
+574 MRAVPVDAND
-583 NNGRYDDYTIYMEE
+583 NGRYDDYTIYMEE

-607 KDFYTHTYDGLEWGF
+607 KDHFTHTYDGLEWGF
-622 MNVVTGLG
+622 MGIMTGLG
-630 DINGGEYLPYGW
+630 STNGLEFMPYGW

-652 RGQSPEAEREM
+652 RGQNPGDKWEM

-671 ATEYCYNKNKRNPQ
+671 ATEYCYNKNKRNPE
-685 TNRVDKCNWFHP
+685 THRVDECHWFHP

-725 PGNYGE
+725 PGSWGAN
-731 LNGGRTDANFITWTG
+731 NGLSDSGNITWTG
-746 EHPDYARAT
+746 EHQNYARAT
-755 KANYQGTN
+755 KANYQG
-763 PDGSE
+763 PGKDPE
-768 KFDHATSEA
+768 FEHARSEA
-777 NKPYAKLPNGD
+777 DRPYAKLDNGQ
-788 WDTPYD
+788 WDTPYTGMMAV
-794 PDWWNQNSSGGWWSD
+794 SKEG
-809 PYPAYGDIQEDGTI
+809 E

-828 RNQVFRIR
+828 RDKVFRIR
-836 AAYIPDSQIDR
+836 AAYIPDSEVT
-847 GEPSVDNSD
+847 GWGVPTLDNSD
-856 YYQ
+856 YY

>member
-1 MVATA
+1 
-6 TLCLNSKKTERV
+6 
-18 MTMRNRGNIWKG
+18 MRRNIWKG
-30 ALGVLLALWATS
+30 AFGAMLGLMAATS
-42 CTNEWEEQQSGLLL
+42 CTNELDGQLSSPTLQ
-56 KEGEVALQW
+56 EGEVAVQW
-65 LPANMGVHKVKT
+65 LPANMGVYNVKT
-77 RGTDPKTADEQ
+77 RATDPKTADEQ
-88 KISNIHIFIFDAD
+88 KVANVHVFIFDAN
-101 GDYLTPDGADATQF
+101 GDYLEPDGADAAQF
-115 YRFVPTGQNTVLNTT
+115 YRFVSAGQNTVLNTE
-130 LFGDQEAAESAT
+130 LFGDQAAAKSAT
-142 VVVLANMPKDI
+142 VVVLANMPEDI
-153 FKDENNDGRPDDIGS
+153 FKDDNNDLCPDEIMDIDS
-168 YGDFNNF
+168 FKDF
-175 VYNLPAFT
+175 VYTLPAFT

-188 EGLPMYGVKTGVNL
+188 EGLPMYGRVDGVDL
-202 SSNAPASGK
+202 SSSAPASEK

-233 PTPETGSP
+233 PRPETGSP

-258 GTLFPQLNDETV
+258 GTLFPQLDDETLD
-270 TETEDK
+270 ETTDK
-276 NGAIKLLSGETQV
+276 NGGITLLDEETQV
-289 TEGIENFTGRVMN
+289 TEGLENFTGRVMN
-302 ANGSLTLSLYMF
+302 ANGSLSLSLYMF

-327 GIESEEYGYQRYK
+327 GVDSEEYGYQRYK

-348 AYIKLTGIYTNH
+348 AYIKLTGVYTNH

-399 ANNHGEEAM
+399 ANNHGEEAL

-453 EILAGEDGRIPDWIR
+453 EILPGEDGQIPDWIR
-468 MEPIGRAAEFA
+468 MEPIHRAATQA
-479 GDGKRKYFTTS
+479 GDGKRDYFTENLVSETLADNTS
-490 LMDELRNDNEGT
+490 
-502 KYVVDSKQE
+502 YVVDSRQSE
-511 VGDTYTLYE
+511 GADYTPYE

-533 ERQANRDEDV
+533 EQQANRDEDV
-543 PGRDATIRI
+543 PGRDATIKI
-552 TWTRDGLPQP
+552 TWKRGDLE
-562 SYSRTVPIHQAG
+562 YSRKAPIHQAG
-574 MRAVPVDAD
+574 MRAVPVDAKKD
-583 NNGRYDDYTIYMEE
+583 NWGNVTVHYTIYMEE

-607 KDFYTHTYDGLEWGF
+607 KDRFTHTYDGLEWGF
-622 MNVVTGLG
+622 MDVVTDLG
-630 DINGGEYLPYGW
+630 GSDGNVYMPYGW

-652 RGQSPEAEREM
+652 RGQNPEDEWEM

-685 TNRVDKCNWFHP
+685 TNRVDRCNWFHP
-697 TIRELE
+697 SIRELE

-725 PGNYGE
+725 PGNYGA
-731 LNGGRTDANFITWTG
+731 LNGGQTDKDHITWTG

-755 KANYQGTN
+755 KSNYQGTN

-768 KFDHATSEA
+768 KFGHATSEA
-777 NKPYAKLPNGD
+777 NKPYAKLPNGE

-794 PDWWNQNSSGGWWSD
+794 PDWWNQNGSYWDRGN
-809 PYPAYGDIQEDGTI
+809 YPGYGVTEEGV

-828 RNQVFRIR
+828 RDKVFRIR
-836 AAYIPDSQIDR
+836 AAYIPDSEIGVGD
-847 GEPSVDNSD
+847 EPVDNTK
-856 YYQ
+856 YYSN

>member
-1 MVATA
+1 MMM
-6 TLCLNSKKTERV
+6 NI
-18 MTMRNRGNIWKG
+18 RNLRKG
-30 ALGVLLALWATS
+30 AAWGAMSLLLGMAS
-42 CTNEWEEQQSGLLL
+42 CTNELEEYQAGFALQDGQ
-56 KEGEVALQW
+56 VALQW

-77 RGTDPKTADEQ
+77 RGTDSKTADE
-88 KISNIHIFIFDAD
+88 KKMANIHVFVFGAN
-101 GDYLTPDGADATQF
+101 GNYLLPEGADAFQG
-115 YRFVPTGQNTVLNTT
+115 YRFVSTGENTVFNTD
-130 LFGDQEAAESAT
+130 LFGNQLEASNAT

-153 FKDENNDGRPDDIGS
+153 FKDENNDGHPDGIES
-168 YGDFNNF
+168 YNDFKDF
-175 VYNLPAFT
+175 VYTLPAFT

-202 SSNAPASGK
+202 SSNAPASEK

-276 NGAIKLLSGETQV
+276 NGAIELLSEETQV
-289 TEGIENFTGRVMN
+289 TEGLENFTGRVMN

-399 ANNHGEEAM
+399 ANNHGEEAL

-453 EILAGEDGRIPDWIR
+453 EILPGGDGQIPDWIR
-468 MEPIGRAAEFA
+468 MEPIHRAATQA
-479 GDGKRKYFTTS
+479 GDGKREYFTTS
-490 LMDELRNDNEGT
+490 LMNELRNDNEGT

-511 VGDTYTLYE
+511 VGDTYTLHE

-533 ERQANRDEDV
+533 GQQANRDEDV
-543 PGRDATIRI
+543 PGRDATIKIAWKRG
-552 TWTRDGLPQP
+552 DLE
-562 SYSRTVPIHQAG
+562 YSREAPIHQAG

-583 NNGRYDDYTIYMEE
+583 DNGRYDDYTIYMEE

-607 KDFYTHTYDGLEWGF
+607 KDHFTHTYDGLEWGF
-622 MNVVTGLG
+622 MGIMTGLG
-630 DINGGEYLPYGW
+630 STNGLEFMPYGW

-652 RGQSPEAEREM
+652 RGQNPGDKWEM

-671 ATEYCYNKNKRNPQ
+671 ATEYCYNKNKRNPR

-725 PGNYGE
+725 PGNYGA
-731 LNGGRTDANFITWTG
+731 LNGGNTADDYITWTG
-746 EHPDYARAT
+746 EHPNYARAT

-777 NKPYAKLPNGD
+777 NKPYEKLPNGD

-794 PDWWNQNSSGGWWSD
+794 PDEWGAN
-809 PYPAYGDIQEDGTI
+809 YPAIGVTQEGE

-828 RNQVFRIR
+828 RDKVFRIR
-836 AAYIPDSQIDR
+836 AAYIPDSEVT
-847 GEPSVDNSD
+847 GWGVPTLDNSD
-856 YYQ
+856 YY

>member
-1 MVATA
+1 
-6 TLCLNSKKTERV
+6 
-18 MTMRNRGNIWKG
+18 MTMRNIWKG

-77 RGTDPKTADEQ
+77 RGTDSKTADE
-88 KISNIHIFIFDAD
+88 KKMANIHVFVFGAN
-101 GDYLTPDGADATQF
+101 GNYLLPEGADAFQG
-115 YRFVPTGQNTVLNTT
+115 YRFVSTGENTVFNTD
-130 LFGDQEAAESAT
+130 LFGNQSEAGNAT

-153 FKDENNDGRPDDIGS
+153 FKDENNDGRPDDIDS

-188 EGLPMYGVKTGVNL
+188 EGLPMYGVKAGVNL
-202 SSNAPASGK
+202 SSNAPASEK

-276 NGAIKLLSGETQV
+276 NGAIELLSEETQV
-289 TEGIENFTGRVMN
+289 TEGLENFTGRVMN

-314 EHARLAKDFDYPD
+314 EHVRLAKDFDYPD

-348 AYIKLTGIYTNH
+348 AYIKLTGVYTNH

-468 MEPIGRAAEFA
+468 MEPIHKAATKA
-479 GDGKRKYFTTS
+479 GDGKREYFTENLVSETLADNTS
-490 LMDELRNDNEGT
+490 
-502 KYVVDSKQE
+502 YVVDSKQSE
-511 VGDTYTLYE
+511 GADYTPYE

-533 ERQANRDEDV
+533 EQQANRDEDV
-543 PGRDATIRI
+543 PGRDATIKI
-552 TWTRDGLPQP
+552 TWKRGDLE
-562 SYSRTVPIHQAG
+562 YSREAPIHQAG
-574 MRAVPVDAD
+574 MRAVPVDAKED
-583 NNGRYDDYTIYMEE
+583 NWGNVIVHYTIYMEE

-607 KDFYTHTYDGLEWGF
+607 KDRFTHTYDGLEWGF
-622 MNVVTGLG
+622 MGIMTGLG
-630 DINGGEYLPYGW
+630 STNGLEFMPYGW

-652 RGQSPEAEREM
+652 RGQNPGDKWEM

-671 ATEYCYNKNKRNPQ
+671 ATEYCYNKNKRNPR

-725 PGNYGE
+725 PGSWGAN
-731 LNGGRTDANFITWTG
+731 NGLSDSGNITWTG
-746 EHPDYARAT
+746 EHQNYARAT
-755 KANYQGTN
+755 KANYQG
-763 PDGSE
+763 PGKDPE
-768 KFDHATSEA
+768 FEHARSEA
-777 NKPYAKLPNGD
+777 DRPYAKLDNGQ
-788 WDTPYD
+788 WDTPYTGMMAV
-794 PDWWNQNSSGGWWSD
+794 SKEG
-809 PYPAYGDIQEDGTI
+809 E

-828 RNQVFRIR
+828 RDKVFRIR
-836 AAYIPDSQIDR
+836 AAYIPDSEIGVGD
-847 GEPSVDNSD
+847 EPVDNTK
-856 YYQ
+856 YYSN

>member
-18 MTMRNRGNIWKG
+18 MTMRNIWNIWNIWKG

-88 KISNIHIFIFDAD
+88 KISNVHIFIFDAD
-101 GDYLTPDGADATQF
+101 GNYLTPDGADATQF

-130 LFGDQEAAESAT
+130 LFGDQTAAESAT

-253 HFPNG
+253 HFPSG
-258 GTLFPQLNDETV
+258 GTLFPQLDDETLE
-270 TETEDK
+270 ETSNQ

-289 TEGIENFTGRVMN
+289 TEGLENFTGRVMN

-314 EHARLAKDFDYPD
+314 EHARLAENFTRPE
-327 GIESEEYGYQRYK
+327 GIAEDELQRYK
-340 NQRAKDDA
+340 NERAKDDA

-360 NGYKYKIVYTI
+360 NGYMYKIIYTI
-371 YPGGNATDDFTIK
+371 YPGANATDDFTIK
-384 ANRQYKHNISVRGIT
+384 TNRQYKHNISVRGIT
-399 ANNHGEEAM
+399 VNSLGDEAM
-408 LDTRVDIDTEDNPY
+408 LDTRVDIDTEGNPY

-453 EILAGEDGRIPDWIR
+453 EILPGEDGQIPDWIR
-468 MEPIGRAAEFA
+468 MEPIHRAATQA
-479 GDGKRKYFTTS
+479 GDGKRDYFTENLVSETLADNTS
-490 LMDELRNDNEGT
+490 
-502 KYVVDSKQE
+502 YVVDSRQSE
-511 VGDTYTLYE
+511 GADYTPYE

-533 ERQANRDEDV
+533 EQQANRDEDV
-543 PGRDATIRI
+543 PGRDATIKI
-552 TWTRDGLPQP
+552 TWKRGDLE
-562 SYSRTVPIHQAG
+562 YSREAPIHQAG
-574 MRAVPVDAD
+574 MRAVPVDAND
-583 NNGRYDDYTIYMEE
+583 NGRYDDYTIYMEE

-607 KDFYTHTYDGLEWGF
+607 KDLYTHTYDGLEWGF
-622 MNVVTGLG
+622 MGVVTGLG

-652 RGQSPEAEREM
+652 RENTSSDEWEM

-671 ATEYCYNKNKRNPQ
+671 ATEYCYNKNKRNPD
-685 TNRVDKCNWFHP
+685 TYRVDKCHWFHP

-714 VFQNRWYWSSN
+714 VFQNQWYWSSN

-731 LNGGRTDANFITWTG
+731 NGGSTSSDRITWTG
-746 EHPDYARAT
+746 EHWDYARAT
-755 KANYQGTN
+755 KSNYQG
-763 PDGSE
+763 PGADPE
-768 KFDHATSEA
+768 FDHATSEA
-777 NKPYAKLPNGD
+777 NKPYAKLPNGK

-794 PDWWNQNSSGGWWSD
+794 PDDWERG
-809 PYPAYGDIQEDGTI
+809 YPAIGVTQEGE

-828 RNQVFRIR
+828 RDKVFRIR
-836 AAYIPDSQIDR
+836 AAYIPDSQVD
-847 GEPSVDNSD
+847 GNDPSLDNNE
-856 YYQ
+856 YYR

>member
-18 MTMRNRGNIWKG
+18 MTMRNIWKG

-88 KISNIHIFIFDAD
+88 KISNVHIFIFDAD
-101 GDYLTPDGADATQF
+101 GNYLTPDGADAIQF

-130 LFGDQEAAESAT
+130 LFGDQAAAESAT
-142 VVVLANMPKDI
+142 VVVLANMPKDT
-153 FKDENNDGRPDDIGS
+153 FKDENNDGHPDGIES
-168 YGDFNNF
+168 YDDFKDF

-202 SSNAPASGK
+202 SSNAPASEK

-270 TETEDK
+270 TETETEDK
-276 NGAIKLLSGETQV
+276 NGAIELLSEETQV
-289 TEGIENFTGRVMN
+289 TEGLENFTGRVMN

-314 EHARLAKDFDYPD
+314 EHARLAEDFDYPD

-348 AYIKLTGIYTNH
+348 AYIKLTGVYTNH

-399 ANNHGEEAM
+399 ANNHGEEAL

-453 EILAGEDGRIPDWIR
+453 EILPGGDGQIPDWIR
-468 MEPIGRAAEFA
+468 MEPIHRAATQA
-479 GDGKRKYFTTS
+479 GDGKREYFTENLVSETLADNTS
-490 LMDELRNDNEGT
+490 
-502 KYVVDSKQE
+502 YVVDSRQSE
-511 VGDTYTLYE
+511 GADYTPYE

-533 ERQANRDEDV
+533 EQQANRDEDV
-543 PGRDATIRI
+543 PGRDATIKI
-552 TWTRDGLPQP
+552 TWKRGDLE
-562 SYSRTVPIHQAG
+562 YSREAPIHQAG
-574 MRAVPVDAD
+574 MRAVPVDAKED
-583 NNGRYDDYTIYMEE
+583 NWGNVIVHYTIYMEE

-607 KDFYTHTYDGLEWGF
+607 KDRFTHTYDGLEWGF
-622 MNVVTGLG
+622 MGIMTGLG
-630 DINGGEYLPYGW
+630 STNGLEFMPYGW

-652 RGQSPEAEREM
+652 RGQNPGDKWEM

-725 PGNYGE
+725 PGSWGAN
-731 LNGGRTDANFITWTG
+731 NGLSDSGNITWTG
-746 EHPDYARAT
+746 EHQNYARAT

-768 KFDHATSEA
+768 KFGHATSEA

-794 PDWWNQNSSGGWWSD
+794 PDEWGRS
-809 PYPAYGDIQEDGTI
+809 YPAIGVTQEGE

-828 RNQVFRIR
+828 RDKVFRIR
-836 AAYIPDSQIDR
+836 AAYIPDSEIGVDD
-847 GEPSVDNSD
+847 EPVDNTK
-856 YYQ
+856 YYSN

>member
-1 MVATA
+1 
-6 TLCLNSKKTERV
+6 
-18 MTMRNRGNIWKG
+18 MRNIWNIWNIWKG

-88 KISNIHIFIFDAD
+88 KISNVHIFIFDAD
-101 GDYLTPDGADATQF
+101 GNYLTPDGADATQF

-130 LFGDQEAAESAT
+130 LFGDQTAAESAT

-253 HFPNG
+253 HFPSG
-258 GTLFPQLNDETV
+258 GTLFPQLDDETLE
-270 TETEDK
+270 ETSNQ

-302 ANGSLTLSLYMF
+302 ANGSLELTLYMF
-314 EHARLAKDFDYPD
+314 EHARLAENFTRPE
-327 GIESEEYGYQRYK
+327 GIAEDELQRYK
-340 NQRAKDDA
+340 NERAKDDA

-360 NGYKYKIVYTI
+360 NGYMYKIIYTI
-371 YPGGNATDDFTIK
+371 YPGANATDDFTIK

-399 ANNHGEEAM
+399 VNSLGDQAL
-408 LDTRVDIDTEDNPY
+408 LDTRVDIDTEGNPY

-453 EILAGEDGRIPDWIR
+453 EILPGEDGQIPDWIR
-468 MEPIGRAAEFA
+468 MEPIHKAATKA
-479 GDGKRKYFTTS
+479 GDGKREYFTENLVSETLAGNTS
-490 LMDELRNDNEGT
+490 
-502 KYVVDSKQE
+502 YVVDSEQSE
-511 VGDTYTLYE
+511 GADYTPYE

-533 ERQANRDEDV
+533 EQQASNGEDV
-543 PGRDATIRI
+543 PGRDATIKI
-552 TWTRDGLPQP
+552 TWKRGDLE
-562 SYSRTVPIHQAG
+562 YSREAPIHQAG
-574 MRAVPVDAD
+574 MRAVPVDAND
-583 NNGRYDDYTIYMEE
+583 NGRYDDYTIYMEE

-607 KDFYTHTYDGLEWGF
+607 KDLYTHTYDGLEWGF
-622 MNVVTGLG
+622 MGVVTGLG

-652 RGQSPEAEREM
+652 RAQNPKADWEM

-671 ATEYCYNKNKRNPQ
+671 ATEYCYNKNKRNPE
-685 TNRVDKCNWFHP
+685 THRVDECHWFHP

-714 VFQNRWYWSSN
+714 VFQNQWYWSSN
-725 PGNYGE
+725 PGNYGK
-731 LNGGRTDANFITWTG
+731 NGGSTSSDRITWTG
-746 EHPDYARAT
+746 EHSDYARAT
-755 KANYQGTN
+755 KSNYQGPGAN
-763 PDGSE
+763 PE
-768 KFDHATSEA
+768 FDHATSEA
-777 NKPYAKLPNGD
+777 NKPYAKLPNGK

-794 PDWWNQNSSGGWWSD
+794 PADWERG
-809 PYPAYGDIQEDGTI
+809 YPAIGVTQEGE

-828 RNQVFRIR
+828 RDKVFRIR
-836 AAYIPDSQIDR
+836 AAYIPDSQVD
-847 GEPSVDNSD
+847 GNDPSLDNNE
-856 YYQ
+856 YYR

>member
-1 MVATA
+1 
-6 TLCLNSKKTERV
+6 
-18 MTMRNRGNIWKG
+18 MRNRGNIWKG

-88 KISNIHIFIFDAD
+88 KISNVHIFIFDAD
-101 GDYLTPDGADATQF
+101 GNYLKPDGADAIQF

-130 LFGDQEAAESAT
+130 LFGDQAAAESAT
-142 VVVLANMPKDI
+142 VVVLANMPKDT
-153 FKDENNDGRPDDIGS
+153 FKDENNDGHPDGIES
-168 YGDFNNF
+168 YDDFKDF
-175 VYNLPAFT
+175 VYTLPAFT

-202 SSNAPASGK
+202 SSNALASGK

-233 PTPETGSP
+233 PRPETGSP

-258 GTLFPQLNDETV
+258 GTLFPQLDDETLD
-270 TETEDK
+270 ETTDK
-276 NGAIKLLSGETQV
+276 NRGITLLDGETQV
-289 TEGIENFTGRVMN
+289 TEGLENFTGRVMN
-302 ANGSLTLSLYMF
+302 ANGSLSLSLYMF
-314 EHARLAKDFDYPD
+314 EHARLATDFDYPD
-327 GIESEEYGYQRYK
+327 GVDSEEYGYQRYK
-340 NQRAKDDA
+340 NRRAKDDA

-360 NGYKYKIVYTI
+360 NGYMYKIIYTI
-371 YPGGNATDDFTIK
+371 YPGANATDDFTIK

-399 ANNHGEEAM
+399 VNSLGEEAM
-408 LDTRVDIDTEDNPY
+408 LDTRVDIDTEGNPY

-453 EILAGEDGRIPDWIR
+453 EILPGEDGQVPEWIR
-468 MEPIGRAAEFA
+468 MEPIRQAAEYA
-479 GDGKRKYFTTS
+479 GDGKRDYFTTS
-490 LMDELRNDNEGT
+490 LMDELDGQANGEGT

-511 VGDTYTLYE
+511 EGIDYTPYE

-533 ERQANRDEDV
+533 QWQADHGEDV
-543 PGRDATIRI
+543 PGRDATIKI
-552 TWTRDGLPQP
+552 TWKRGNLE
-562 SYSRTVPIHQAG
+562 YSREAPIHQAG
-574 MRAVPVDAD
+574 MRAVPVDAND
-583 NNGRYDDYTIYMEE
+583 NGRYDDYTIYMEE

-607 KDFYTHTYDGLEWGF
+607 KDLYTHTYDGLEWGF
-622 MNVVTGLG
+622 MGVVTGLG

-652 RGQSPEAEREM
+652 RENTSSDDEWEM
-663 TLNEKPRG
+663 KLNEKPRG
-671 ATEYCYNKNKRNPQ
+671 ATEYCYNKNKRNPD
-685 TNRVDKCNWFHP
+685 THRVDECHWFHP

-714 VFQNRWYWSSN
+714 VFQNQWYWSSN
-725 PGNYGE
+725 PGNYGK
-731 LNGGRTDANFITWTG
+731 NGGSTSSDRITWTG
-746 EHPDYARAT
+746 EHSDYARAT
-755 KANYQGTN
+755 KSNYQG
-763 PDGSE
+763 PGAYPE
-768 KFDHATSEA
+768 FDHATSEA
-777 NKPYAKLPNGD
+777 NKPYEKLPNGD
-788 WDTPYD
+788 WDTPYN
-794 PDWWNQNSSGGWWSD
+794 PNDWGRG
-809 PYPAYGDIQEDGTI
+809 YPAIGVTQEGE

-828 RNQVFRIR
+828 RDKVFRIR
-836 AAYIPDSQIDR
+836 AAYIPDSQVGGSD
-847 GEPSVDNSD
+847 PSLDNSE
-856 YYQ
+856 YYR

>member
-1 MVATA
+1 
-6 TLCLNSKKTERV
+6 
-18 MTMRNRGNIWKG
+18 MTMRNIWKG

-88 KISNIHIFIFDAD
+88 KISNVHIFIFDAD
-101 GDYLTPDGADATQF
+101 GNYLKPDGADAIQF

-130 LFGDQEAAESAT
+130 LFGDQAAAESAT
-142 VVVLANMPKDI
+142 VVVLANMPKDT
-153 FKDENNDGRPDDIGS
+153 FKDENNDGHPDGIES
-168 YGDFNNF
+168 YDDFKDF
-175 VYNLPAFT
+175 VYTLPAFT

-202 SSNAPASGK
+202 SSNALASGK

-253 HFPNG
+253 HFPKG

-270 TETEDK
+270 TETENK

-289 TEGIENFTGRVMN
+289 TEGLENFTGRVMN

-327 GIESEEYGYQRYK
+327 GIESEEYGHQRYK
-340 NQRAKDDA
+340 NNRAKDDA
-348 AYIKLTGIYTNH
+348 AYIKLIGVYTNH

-399 ANNHGEEAM
+399 ANNHGEEAL

-468 MEPIGRAAEFA
+468 MEPIHRAATKT
-479 GDGKRKYFTTS
+479 GDGKREYFTTS
-490 LMDELRNDNEGT
+490 LMNELRNDNEGT

-511 VGDTYTLYE
+511 VGDTYTLHE

-533 ERQANRDEDV
+533 RQQANRDEDV
-543 PGRDATIRI
+543 PGRDATIKI
-552 TWTRDGLPQP
+552 TWKRGDLE
-562 SYSRTVPIHQAG
+562 YSREAPIHQAG

-652 RGQSPEAEREM
+652 RGQSPEAEWEM

-671 ATEYCYNKNKRNPQ
+671 ATEYCYNKNKRNP
-685 TNRVDKCNWFHP
+685 TTHRVDECHWFHP
-697 TIRELE
+697 SIRELE

-714 VFQNRWYWSSN
+714 VFQNQWYWSSN
-725 PGNYGE
+725 PGNYGSF
-731 LNGGRTDANFITWTG
+731 NGGREDADHITWTG

-755 KANYQGTN
+755 KSNYQGPDAN
-763 PDGSE
+763 PE
-768 KFDHATSEA
+768 FDHATSEA
-777 NKPYAKLPNGD
+777 NKPYAKLPNGE

-794 PDWWNQNSSGGWWSD
+794 PEEWGRG
-809 PYPAYGDIQEDGTI
+809 YPAIGVSQEGE
-823 GGYAK
+823 GGYARRDK
-828 RNQVFRIR
+828 VFRIR
-836 AAYIPDSQIDR
+836 AAYIPDSEIGYGD
-847 GEPSVDNSD
+847 EPVDNTE
-856 YYQ
+856 YYNN